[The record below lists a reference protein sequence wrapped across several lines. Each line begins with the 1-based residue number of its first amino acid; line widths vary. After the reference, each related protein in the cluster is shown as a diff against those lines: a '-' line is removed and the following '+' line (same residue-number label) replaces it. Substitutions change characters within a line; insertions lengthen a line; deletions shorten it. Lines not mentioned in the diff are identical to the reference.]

1 MKKNIF
7 AITCTILSLAM
18 ILTVVSFAFAYP
30 NTVSDLLKEKRPQ
43 RNLETVAISD
53 ENGEI
58 IYVPKNRN
66 KELNEENAIIE
77 ESIEELEIANIPTQ
91 IMLDVAED
99 QPSWVQL
106 SGEVLILHVHS
117 EEDGKFLSKTFE
129 IPQYIYDEM
138 KAMGWK
144 FKQQREFLMK
154 VNIGQI
160 DIGLAWD
167 LFVSGKTAE
176 EIIALYYQNIEL
188 IETLSS
194 QYLDDEITLDQ
205 YVEQYPFALEKKTID
220 EVRQEIVDIREHMEQ
235 RLIVN
240 SGLSEANIAFC
251 KDNGINSVKDMA
263 RAKYI
268 ADSIQSEFNQVVLT
282 KKKSVDWDDAEA
294 KLTGKTYEEI
304 KSKNASG
311 MSNDE
316 KAFNTTS
323 GIIKEEVSYE

>member
-7 AITCTILSLAM
+7 AVGSTILSLAM
-18 ILTVVSFAFAYP
+18 ILTVVSFAFASP

-43 RNLETVAISD
+43 RNSETVAISD

-91 IMLDVAED
+91 IMLDVDEG

-117 EEDGKFLSKTFE
+117 EEEGKFLLKTFE
-129 IPQYIYDEM
+129 VPQHIYDEM

-194 QYLDDEITLDQ
+194 QYLDNEISLDQ

-235 RLIVN
+235 RLITN
-240 SGLSEANIAFC
+240 SGLSESNIVFC

-316 KAFNTTS
+316 KAFNATS